1 MKIMNNAVI
10 THVVNIIDSE
20 NQIYTIRIKD
30 KHNEIRAQQIFTQT
44 AFEIP
49 FEWLRPC
56 TVYNV
61 SVDECT
67 SNGNNTFMSSE
78 QGGTVPKTV
87 VETLTDN
94 EVCLKGEFTDIQW
107 NLIEC
112 VKITEQNSCTS
123 THTVVLDTCNYTM
136 NVDMPPVKPEIRF
149 NATVPSQFEW
159 TNKPGQCNRMLKVI
173 CTHGYKEDTFVL
185 NEEVLLLLNEQ
196 YNCTG
201 EYSYEKRLIKSN
213 ALSFQIPCDGQKKTQ
228 FVHSTSTTF
237 EISWNSLNKDQCSG
251 IVWESFSAS
260 CSDSGEKK
268 HPSKPCGISTTCSI
282 TGLLPYK
289 KYKCSI
295 KGKVSGKDYEIYTG
309 ENTTL
314 SAKPDFKSEIEVT
327 HPDHNSLQIK
337 CENKGPKIIWNG
349 GKGKFKANI
358 TNSGRTIS
366 KTSDTCS
373 FTFSDLYYLTTYDIT
388 ITAENTEGFSK
399 VNNKHEATTKSSSL
413 AADATETN
421 QLHCVD
427 NHVITSR
434 LS

>member
-1 MKIMNNAVI
+1 MNNAVI

-136 NVDMPPVKPEIRF
+136 NVDMPP
-149 NATVPSQFEW
+149 
-159 TNKPGQCNRMLKVI
+159 
-173 CTHGYKEDTFVL
+173 
-185 NEEVLLLLNEQ
+185 
-196 YNCTG
+196 
-201 EYSYEKRLIKSN
+201 
-213 ALSFQIPCDGQKKTQ
+213 
-228 FVHSTSTTF
+228 
-237 EISWNSLNKDQCSG
+237 G
-251 IVWESFSAS
+251 I
-260 CSDSGEKK
+260 
-268 HPSKPCGISTTCSI
+268 
-282 TGLLPYK
+282 
-289 KYKCSI
+289 
-295 KGKVSGKDYEIYTG
+295 
-309 ENTTL
+309 
-314 SAKPDFKSEIEVT
+314 
-327 HPDHNSLQIK
+327 
-337 CENKGPKIIWNG
+337 
-349 GKGKFKANI
+349 
-358 TNSGRTIS
+358 
-366 KTSDTCS
+366 
-373 FTFSDLYYLTTYDIT
+373 
-388 ITAENTEGFSK
+388 
-399 VNNKHEATTKSSSL
+399 
-413 AADATETN
+413 
-421 QLHCVD
+421 
-427 NHVITSR
+427 
-434 LS
+434 